1 MKLLFTN
8 ILINCLVFK
17 VHDHNLKLQLFKK
30 NQMIRNL
37 YRGGKPFLTLYIHVA
52 IERGHDNYDFMI
64 KEEIVHVT
72 RQFSLKKIPRNTLNI
87 H

>member
-1 MKLLFTN
+1 
-8 ILINCLVFK
+8 
-17 VHDHNLKLQLFKK
+17 
-30 NQMIRNL
+30 MIRNL

-64 KEEIVHVT
+64 KEEIVHIT

-87 H
+87 HWQGYGIVYQLGLLAT

>member
-1 MKLLFTN
+1 
-8 ILINCLVFK
+8 
-17 VHDHNLKLQLFKK
+17 
-30 NQMIRNL
+30 MIRNL

-72 RQFSLKKIPRNTLNI
+72 RQFFLKKIPRNTLNI